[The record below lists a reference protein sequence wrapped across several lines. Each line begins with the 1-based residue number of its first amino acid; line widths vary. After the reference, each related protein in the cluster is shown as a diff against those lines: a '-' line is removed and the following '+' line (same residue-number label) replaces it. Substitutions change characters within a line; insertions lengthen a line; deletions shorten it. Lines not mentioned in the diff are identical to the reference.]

1 MGDITG
7 GVGGTGGHA
16 QIGGEG
22 GDGDGPQLDIDPD
35 DRYQIGNVSANVL
48 YFALKTLSSIS
59 NNVPMAGALSGII
72 EPLLDITSRIE
83 QSSVNA
89 QGLIQLATRI
99 EHLAPLVEETAKS
112 DPDRG
117 RWIVLELQTEL
128 ASMTTDLKAA
138 SQRGKLNQFF
148 NNADDASPLSKHNM
162 VLAQLIADSKLVG
175 IQEVL
180 ESLRELESS
189 KMEDASSP
197 IVMGDI
203 TGGVGGTGGHA
214 QIGGEGGEGD
224 GPQLDIDPDDRY
236 QIGNVSGGTGGA
248 GGVGIEVG
256 GKGGTGKGPVI
267 SMRQP
272 AGSLKF

>member
-180 ESLRELESS
+180 KSLRELESS

-203 TGGVGGTGGHA
+203 TGGVGSAGGHA
-214 QIGGEGGEGD
+214 QTGGEGG
-224 GPQLDIDPDDRY
+224 GPQLDMDPDERY
-236 QIGNVSGGTGGA
+236 QIGNVSGGTGGT
-248 GGVGIEVG
+248 GGVGVEVG

-267 SMRQP
+267 SMRRR
-272 AGSLKF
+272 GSLKF